1 MFPQATPSV
10 YQSSACFVTYGTLG
24 HLDPQQPPY
33 RSKPWTDIASQDFI
47 HKVDLIVPQQC
58 YDALH
63 ETVTR
68 SSRQP
73 CYSRVTMALGQILQ
87 GSFFTEYVKTGDAL
101 MLSDGRDNSNK
112 FTLQK
117 GMLKLY
123 LERESFERAG
133 LEGKPHGAKGS
144 RGDKPRWVVSVDLTA
159 PSMVSGKRGF
169 ERLLRACETVFS
181 SPVQWL
187 FCKTTQSA
195 VNPDPL
201 DEFQP
206 IRYPVQPSVVQGIE
220 VADIKMGISPSVLS
234 SGDRRALEEAATDLY
249 EWLSLVR
256 LQSPRTAINDGI
268 DPYLSRYNVP
278 ASDTETTQGSMQ
290 VCMLRW
296 QGLISA
302 RWFRSLVTDVLG
314 ACAPTQW
321 FSASA
326 TGFAK
331 GMVGTGNDLTLLC
344 PYKSGGEY
352 LMLVT
357 KNAD

>member
-1 MFPQATPSV
+1 
-10 YQSSACFVTYGTLG
+10 
-24 HLDPQQPPY
+24 
-33 RSKPWTDIASQDFI
+33 
-47 HKVDLIVPQQC
+47 
-58 YDALH
+58 
-63 ETVTR
+63 
-68 SSRQP
+68 
-73 CYSRVTMALGQILQ
+73 MALGQILQ

-117 GMLKLY
+117 
-123 LERESFERAG
+123 
-133 LEGKPHGAKGS
+133 
-144 RGDKPRWVVSVDLTA
+144 VVSVDLTA

-187 FCKTTQSA
+187 FCKTTQSGPFPTPLPSKVPQCAKHWILTVEA